1 MRGKNW
7 IAVVLLSVMVVL
19 GACGTAAQATGGVS
33 LTGSGASANL
43 AGQIVPPVYSS
54 YNPGLTVVGTATVE
68 AKPDIV
74 YLTLG
79 VDIKADNAA
88 NVVSDAGA
96 RMDRILA
103 ALKAAGVAEEDIRT
117 ATYNLWVEQVYDPQ
131 TGQPTG
137 VTNYHLTHTVRATVR
152 DISKV
157 GTVLSAAVE
166 AGATTVQEVSFSIAD
181 PAKLA
186 TEARQKAIADAQKR
200 AQEMAGALG
209 ITLGKVVSVSESG
222 GYTPVSYYMD
232 GKGGAMESAPA
243 AVPMPAGS
251 FSVSISVVVVYE
263 LP

>member
-1 MRGKNW
+1 MRGKNL
-7 IAVVLLSVMVVL
+7 IAIVLLSVMVVL
-19 GACGTAAQATGGVS
+19 GACGATTQASGIVSPSGGV
-33 LTGSGASANL
+33 AANL

-54 YNPGLTVVGTATVE
+54 YNPGLTVVGTGTIE

-88 NVVSDAGA
+88 SVVSDAST

-103 ALKAAGVAEEDIRT
+103 ALKAAGVAEEDIHT
-117 ATYNLWVEQVYDPQ
+117 SSYNLWVEQRYDPQ

-137 VTNYHLTHTVRATVR
+137 VIDYHIMHTVRATVR
-152 DISKV
+152 DIDKV

-166 AGATTVQEVSFSIAD
+166 AGATTVQEVSFSVAD
-181 PAKLA
+181 PDKLA

-222 GYTPVSYYMD
+222 GYTPTPYYMD
-232 GKGGAMESAPA
+232 GKGGAAEYA
-243 AVPMPAGS
+243 ASVPLPAGT